1 MAQAQACAG
10 GYEGEDRQLSDEMSL
25 EVKTLGAVCPNQ
37 HSHTIMFKA
46 QSLHQDLQEKDQEIE
61 KWKNAYEEALKK
73 PNKLKHKLTKATPKE
88 FGVIETACLYAFTI
102 NAYLDSSLL
111 QIPLSKTWDS
121 EKRWDEDFVE
131 EGHLHEF
138 QDWLKLPETIWD
150 QISVHSVQ
158 WRVCDLLPYATTALS
173 YQEQIDST
181 IGEVWCHLKHQIKED
196 IKKIFSFLEHK
207 KGHLWECEEA
217 KQL

>member
-1 MAQAQACAG
+1 MAQAQASAG
-10 GYEGEDRQLSDEMSL
+10 GYGGEERQLSDEMSL
-25 EVKTLGAVCPNQ
+25 EVETLCVVCPNQ
-37 HSHTIMFKA
+37 CSHTVMFKA
-46 QSLHQDLQEKDQEIE
+46 RSLHQDLQEKDQEIE

-73 PNKLKHKLTKATPKE
+73 PNKSKHTLTKATPKE
-88 FGVIETACLYAFTI
+88 FGVIETAHLYAFTI

-111 QIPLSKTWDS
+111 QIPLSDTWDS

-131 EGHLHEF
+131 EGHLCEF
-138 QDWLKLPETIWD
+138 QDWPKLPETVQD

-158 WRVCDLLPYATTALS
+158 QRVCNLLPYATTALS

-181 IGEVWCHLKHQIKED
+181 IGEVWCHLKHRIKED
-196 IKKIFSFLEHK
+196 IKKIFPFLEHK